1 MMFALLVL
9 SGCKTEPEAGLTFCA
24 SETAQLWDPSDD
36 TEAFQFPDDALT
48 VDDPSSPTGL
58 RVGIEVKQTP
68 WLAAM
73 PDFVRPIANGI
84 HRRTGF
90 GRIGGVYLRFS
101 DSIGELPEPSSL
113 RLVDLSV
120 EPPEDVPYQASLF
133 DGGRQLI
140 VQPLR
145 PLQAAARHAVVLTRD
160 HEAASGDCVSPS
172 PVLQG
177 MLSGDAVEEGLERV
191 AERYT
196 ALPEQLGID
205 PADVSAATVFTTHG
219 DASELRS
226 ITEGLRDREMVW
238 SSPPECRDWV
248 HGRWCTGRF
257 TAQDH
262 RGEEDIITAEVAGE
276 WDLDVDIYLPA
287 EADGPVPVLFFGHG
301 LNSSRGEATGAA
313 ERLVPSLGVAV
324 VAVDAMEHGSH
335 PAADPDAMDALAL
348 LGITLVPF
356 QIDGLVL
363 AQNFVQTSLDR
374 LQLVSLLQQQPDVD
388 GDGEADLDMDTLGY
402 LGISLGGLMG
412 PGVMALGDDFGAAV
426 LPVSGAHLGT
436 FALENQYVVGA
447 QELLIDLIGDEAAWQ
462 RALLVG
468 QANLDPADPA
478 VYAAHV
484 LSDRLG
490 EAEVGPDVLVQV
502 SVFDGIVPVPTGH
515 YLARSLGVP
524 HVPPVY
530 AAVDALPQSESAA
543 PLAGNTNG
551 MTAGFFQLDRVSLD
565 GVVEASGHWSTP
577 WSDEGALMTSHF
589 FSTWIVNGQAEIVDP
604 YDELGTPPLEGER

>member
-1 MMFALLVL
+1 MMLALLVL
-9 SGCKTEPEAGLTFCA
+9 SGCKPEPESAVLFCA
-24 SETAQLWDPSDD
+24 SETAQLWDPADD

-48 VDDPSSPTGL
+48 VDDPTSPTGI
-58 RVGIEVKQTP
+58 RVGLDINQTP
-68 WLAAM
+68 WLVAM

-90 GRIGGVYLRFS
+90 GRIGGVYLRFT
-101 DSIGELPEPSSL
+101 DSIGALPDPASL

-120 EPPEDVPYQASLF
+120 EPPEDVPYEASLF

-145 PLQAAARHAVVLTRD
+145 PLQAAARHAVVLTTD
-160 HEAASGDCVSPS
+160 HVSASGGCIAPS
-172 PVLQG
+172 PVLQDV
-177 MLSGDAVEEGLERV
+177 LSGEAVGEGLGRV
-191 AERYT
+191 AERY
-196 ALPEQLGID
+196 AGLPDQLGIEPTD
-205 PADVSAATVFTTHG
+205 ISSATVFTTHG
-219 DASELRS
+219 DAAALRG
-226 ITEGLRDREMVW
+226 ITDGLRDREMVW
-238 SSPPECRDWV
+238 ASPPECTDWV
-248 HGRWCTGRF
+248 HGRWCTGQF

-262 RGEEDIITAEVAGE
+262 RGVEDVVTAEAAGE

-287 EADGPVPVLFFGHG
+287 GMDGPVPVVFFGHG
-301 LNSSRGEATGAA
+301 INSTRGEATGAA
-313 ERLVPSLGVAV
+313 RRLLPALGVAV
-324 VAVDAMEHGSH
+324 VAVDAMEHGTH

-388 GDGEADLDMDTLGY
+388 GDGEADLDMDALGY

-412 PGVMALGDDFGAAV
+412 PGVLALGDDFSAAV

-436 FALENQYVVGA
+436 FALENEYVAGA

-490 EAEVGPDVLVQV
+490 EVQAGPDVLVQV

-515 YLARSLGVP
+515 YLARALGVP
-524 HVPPVY
+524 HVPPIY
-530 AAVDALPQSESAA
+530 APVDALPQYAGTA
-543 PLAGNTNG
+543 PLAGNQDG
-551 MTAGFFQLDRVSLD
+551 GTAGFFQLDRVSVD
-565 GVVEASGHWSTP
+565 GVVAASDHWSTP
-577 WSDEGALMTSHF
+577 WSDEGTLMTSHF
-589 FSTWIVNGQAEIVDP
+589 FSTWIESGRAEIVDP
-604 YDELGTPPLEGER
+604 YAELGTPPLGGER